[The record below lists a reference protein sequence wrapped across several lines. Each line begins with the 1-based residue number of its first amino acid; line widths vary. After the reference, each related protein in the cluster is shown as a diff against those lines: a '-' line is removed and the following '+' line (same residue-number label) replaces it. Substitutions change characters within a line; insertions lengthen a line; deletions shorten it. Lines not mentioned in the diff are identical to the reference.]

1 MDAGAG
7 TGDGQPRGGLPWLAG
22 VLLRIVL
29 VFGAGL
35 GMGVFLTAPI
45 VGWPHAVPGL
55 LIGAP
60 ESIRDTVGLLV
71 MFGTP
76 LVCLVRLRRWI
87 AR

>member
-1 MDAGAG
+1 MDAGADS
-7 TGDGQPRGGLPWLAG
+7 GDGQPRGGLAWLAV

-29 VFGAGL
+29 VLGAGIGL
-35 GMGVFLTAPI
+35 GVFLTAPI
-45 VGWPHAVPGL
+45 VGWPHAFPGL

-76 LVCLVRLRRWI
+76 VVCLIKLRRWI